1 MKKIRVAVIDDHSVV
16 RLGLKFAVRM
26 FKDMEFAGEH
36 SRGEGAAE
44 FVDAAK
50 PDVTLLDI
58 RMPGKD
64 GIEALRDILAAHSDA
79 KVVML
84 TTSGTDEDIYRS
96 LELGAKGYVMKDGD
110 SGEIMKAIRAVA
122 DGGRFIPEDVRVI
135 YDRRDAAPE
144 ITGKELE
151 TLRLAA
157 EGRTNRE
164 IAETL
169 AVSEITVKVR
179 LSGIFTKLGARDR
192 VDAVNRAVARGLVPP
207 RA

>member
-16 RLGLKFAVRM
+16 RMGLMFAVRM

-36 SRGEGAAE
+36 PRGEGAAE
-44 FVDAAK
+44 FVAKAK

-58 RMPGKD
+58 RMPGKV
-64 GIEALRDILAAHSDA
+64 GVGALRDILAADPEA

-84 TTSGTDEDIYRS
+84 TTSGTEEDIYRS

-110 SGEIMKAIRAVA
+110 TGEIMEAIRTVA
-122 DGGRFIPEDVRVI
+122 AGGRFVPEPIRVV
-135 YDRRDAAPE
+135 YERRAAAPE
-144 ITGKELE
+144 MTERELE
-151 TLRLAA
+151 TLRRAA
-157 EGRTNRE
+157 EGRPNRE
-164 IAETL
+164 IAEAL
-169 AVSEITVKVR
+169 GLSEVTVKVR
-179 LSGIFTKLGARDR
+179 LTGIFAKLGARDR

>member
-36 SRGEGAAE
+36 PRGEGAAE

-64 GIEALRDILAAHSDA
+64 GIEALRDILAAHPDA

-135 YDRRDAAPE
+135 YDRRAAAPISE
-144 ITGKELE
+144 PPGNSRFAGLLLDSKVIQ
-151 TLRLAA
+151 RV
-157 EGRTNRE
+157 E
-164 IAETL
+164 IAE
-169 AVSEITVKVR
+169 SPVKRTFRGVR
-179 LSGIFTKLGARDR
+179 PPPVPTSCQRTAR
-192 VDAVNRAVARGLVPP
+192 
-207 RA
+207 

>member
-16 RLGLKFAVRM
+16 RMGLMFAVRM

-36 SRGEGAAE
+36 PRGEGAAE
-44 FVDAAK
+44 FVAKAK

-64 GIEALRDILAAHSDA
+64 GVGALRDILAADPEA

-84 TTSGTDEDIYRS
+84 TTSGTEEDIYRS

-110 SGEIMKAIRAVA
+110 TGEIMEAIRTVA
-122 DGGRFIPEDVRVI
+122 AGGRFVPEPIRVV
-135 YDRRDAAPE
+135 YDRRAAAPE
-144 ITGKELE
+144 MTEREIE

-164 IAETL
+164 IAEAL
-169 AVSEITVKVR
+169 GLSEVTVKVR
-179 LSGIFTKLGARDR
+179 LTGIFAKLGARDR
-192 VDAVNRAVARGLVPP
+192 VDAVNRAVARGGTSP

>member
-16 RLGLKFAVRM
+16 RMGLMFAVRM

-36 SRGEGAAE
+36 PRGEGAAE
-44 FVDAAK
+44 FVAKAK
-50 PDVTLLDI
+50 PNVTLLDI

-64 GIEALRDILAAHSDA
+64 GVGALRDILAADPEA

-84 TTSGTDEDIYRS
+84 TTSGTEEDIYRS

-110 SGEIMKAIRAVA
+110 TGEIMEAIRTVA
-122 DGGRFIPEDVRVI
+122 AGGRFVPEPIRVV
-135 YDRRDAAPE
+135 YERRAAAPE
-144 ITGKELE
+144 MTERELE

-157 EGRTNRE
+157 VGRTNRE
-164 IAETL
+164 IADAL
-169 AVSEITVKVR
+169 GLSEVTVKVR
-179 LSGIFTKLGARDR
+179 LTGIFAKLGARDR

>member
-16 RLGLKFAVRM
+16 RMGLMFAVRM

-36 SRGEGAAE
+36 PRGEGAAE
-44 FVDAAK
+44 FVAKAK

-64 GIEALRDILAAHSDA
+64 GVGALRDILAADPEA

-84 TTSGTDEDIYRS
+84 TTSGTEEDIYRS

-110 SGEIMKAIRAVA
+110 TGEIMEAIRTVA
-122 DGGRFIPEDVRVI
+122 AGGRFVPEPIRVV
-135 YDRRDAAPE
+135 YERRAAAPE
-144 ITGKELE
+144 MTEREIE

-164 IAETL
+164 IAEAL
-169 AVSEITVKVR
+169 GLSEVTVKVR
-179 LSGIFTKLGARDR
+179 LTGIFAKLGARDR

>member
-44 FVDAAK
+44 FVAKAK

-64 GIEALRDILAAHSDA
+64 GVGALRDILAADPEA

-84 TTSGTDEDIYRS
+84 TTSGTEEDIYRS

-110 SGEIMKAIRAVA
+110 TGEIMEAIRTVA
-122 DGGRFIPEDVRVI
+122 AGGRFVPEDIQVV
-135 YDRRDAAPE
+135 YERRAAAPE
-144 ITGKELE
+144 MTERELE

-164 IAETL
+164 IAEAL
-169 AVSEITVKVR
+169 GLSEVTVKVR
-179 LSGIFTKLGARDR
+179 LTGIFAKLGARDR

>member
-16 RLGLKFAVRM
+16 RMGLMFAVRM

-36 SRGEGAAE
+36 PCGEGAAE
-44 FVDAAK
+44 FVAKAK

-64 GIEALRDILAAHSDA
+64 GVGALRDILAADPEA

-84 TTSGTDEDIYRS
+84 TTSGTEEDIYRS
-96 LELGAKGYVMKDGD
+96 LEFGAKGYVMKDGD
-110 SGEIMKAIRAVA
+110 TGEIMEAIRIVA
-122 DGGRFIPEDVRVI
+122 AGGRFVPEDIQVV
-135 YDRRDAAPE
+135 YERRAAAPE
-144 ITGKELE
+144 MTEREIE

-164 IAETL
+164 IAEVL
-169 AVSEITVKVR
+169 GLSEVTVKVR
-179 LSGIFTKLGARDR
+179 LTGIFAKLGARDR

-207 RA
+207 RV

>member
-36 SRGEGAAE
+36 PRGEGAAE
-44 FVDAAK
+44 FVAKAK

-58 RMPGKD
+58 RMPGED
-64 GIEALRDILAAHSDA
+64 GVGALRDILAADPEA

-84 TTSGTDEDIYRS
+84 TTSGTEEDIYRS

-110 SGEIMKAIRAVA
+110 TGEIMEAIRTVA
-122 DGGRFIPEDVRVI
+122 AGGRFVPEPIRVV
-135 YDRRDAAPE
+135 YERRAAAPE
-144 ITGKELE
+144 MTERELE

-164 IAETL
+164 IAEAL
-169 AVSEITVKVR
+169 GLSEVTVKVR
-179 LSGIFTKLGARDR
+179 LTGIFAKLGARDR

>member
-16 RLGLKFAVRM
+16 RMGLRFAVRM

-36 SRGEGAAE
+36 PRGEGAAE
-44 FVDAAK
+44 FIGK
-50 PDVTLLDI
+50 TRPDVTLLDI

-64 GIEALRDILAAHSDA
+64 GIEALRDILAAHPDA

-96 LELGAKGYVMKDGD
+96 LELGAKGYVLKDGD
-110 SGEIMKAIRAVA
+110 SGEIMKAIRTVA
-122 DGGRFIPEDVRVI
+122 DGGKFIPEDVRVI
-135 YDRRDAAPE
+135 YDRRAAAPE
-144 ITGKELE
+144 ITGKEHE
-151 TLRLAA
+151 TLRLVA
-157 EGRTNRE
+157 EWHTNRE

-169 AVSEITVKVR
+169 AVSEVTVKVR
-179 LSGIFTKLGARDR
+179 LTGIFTKLGARDR
-192 VDAVNRAVARGLVPP
+192 VDAVNRAVERGLIPP

>member
-44 FVDAAK
+44 FVDEAK

-135 YDRRDAAPE
+135 YDRRAAAPE

-164 IAETL
+164 IAEAL

-192 VDAVNRAVARGLVPP
+192 VDAVNRAVERGLIPP